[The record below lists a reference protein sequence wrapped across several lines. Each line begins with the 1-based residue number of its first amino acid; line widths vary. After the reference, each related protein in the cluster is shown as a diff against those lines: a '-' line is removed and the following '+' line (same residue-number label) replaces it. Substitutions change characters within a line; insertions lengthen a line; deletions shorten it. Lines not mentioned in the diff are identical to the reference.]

1 MADDAAAPSGELS
14 KPATEPAEPA
24 EQLDDNTV
32 EPSGTEAPDE
42 PDRTGDEAVG
52 PDVSDDSA
60 AESADHPTAA
70 PRQPMSH
77 VRLALIA
84 GLVAVVALAGVCGW
98 LGYRAYE
105 SNQLA
110 DQRQVFLQVG
120 RQGALNL
127 TTIDFQ
133 NVDAD
138 VTRILDSA
146 TGTFYDDFQQRSQP
160 FAEVVRQ
167 VKSKSVGS
175 VTAAG
180 LEDVTPEGAR
190 VLVAVTVNTAV
201 EGQPEQAPRAWRMRI
216 TVEQTADDV
225 KVSNVEFVA

>member
-1 MADDAAAPSGELS
+1 MAEDAAAPTGKLS
-14 KPATEPAEPA
+14 DATEATPDDADAAIVDESIEDAADGAE
-24 EQLDDNTV
+24 TT
-32 EPSGTEAPDE
+32 EPESTE
-42 PDRTGDEAVG
+42 T
-52 PDVSDDSA
+52 A
-60 AESADHPTAA
+60 ATAA

-138 VTRILDSA
+138 VARILDSA

-180 LEDVTPEGAR
+180 LESVTPDGAQ